1 MFFTKI
7 SIPVR
12 SKHCSTHFQPFDLK
26 NFLTINKSVGKGSA
40 QKYKCPIC
48 KKRAYDLVVDE
59 YLQDLMN
66 SKDNDGHVAEITFK
80 ADGEPHF

>member
-1 MFFTKI
+1 MSI
-7 SIPVR
+7 S
-12 SKHCSTHFQPFDLK
+12 
-26 NFLTINKSVGKGSA
+26 KG

-59 YLQDLMN
+59 YVQELIN
-66 SKDNDGHVAEITFK
+66 SKSNGENVTSVSFR